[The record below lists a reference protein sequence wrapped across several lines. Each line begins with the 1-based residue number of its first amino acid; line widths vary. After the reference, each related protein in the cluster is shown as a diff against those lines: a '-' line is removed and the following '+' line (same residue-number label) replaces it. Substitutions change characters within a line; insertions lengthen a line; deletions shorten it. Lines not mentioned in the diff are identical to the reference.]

1 MFILDDILI
10 GAAIASTVA
19 SAASVGYSYYNSQ
32 QQAKQ
37 AEYNA
42 QYQADLE
49 RQKAEEE
56 MIRGAQEV
64 QAQRKVNRNALA
76 AMEAKYAKAG
86 VTMLGSPTKVMEEQA
101 ITDEYNLRNR
111 MRLSTS
117 LASRYLDKAD
127 MGLDMG
133 NQVSSAYKAQGIGNL
148 VAGIGSTINTGLSLY
163 GSAHELKTP
172 PDADTT
178 SSFVGPKPPKV
189 RPQF

>member
-1 MFILDDILI
+1 MFVLDDILI
-10 GAAIASTVA
+10 GAAIFSTLA
-19 SAASVGYSYYNSQ
+19 SATSVGYSYYTSQ

-56 MIRGAQEV
+56 MIRGAQEA

-133 NQVSSAYKAQGIGNL
+133 NQMSSAYKAQGIGNL

-172 PDADTT
+172 EDA
-178 SSFVGPKPPKV
+178 KPVTIPNRSDLLKGV
-189 RPQF
+189 K